1 VNLEL
6 LRTFLEVAQLR
17 HFGRAA
23 EALHVTQA
31 AVSAR
36 IRLLETTLGVRLF
49 DRVRSGIRLT
59 PEGNRLMRHADLLIV
74 GWRKARQEVS
84 ASDAREQLAVGGSL
98 RLWDVLLQVWLHRLR
113 RGRPDLALTAESHT
127 PELLTRHL
135 LDGVIDVAFMVEP
148 AQIELLHVEAVA
160 PLTLVLVAS
169 APGRSVAE
177 ALGRGY
183 AMVDWGF
190 AHALEHRRL
199 FPEAPEPQ
207 LRLAN
212 SQMALRYLLAMGGA
226 AYLPERFVRRRIASG
241 RLHRVAGAPV
251 IRRTAYAV
259 FPVRSTKEALVR
271 STLELFARAAA
282 RPAPARALAQG
293 SSGKPRRP

>member
-1 VNLEL
+1 MNLEL

-23 EALHVTQA
+23 EALHVSQA

-36 IRLLETTLGVRLF
+36 IRQLETILGVRLF
-49 DRVRSGIRLT
+49 DRVRGGIRLT

-98 RLWDVLLQVWLHRLR
+98 RLWDVLLQRWLHRLR
-113 RGRPDLALTAESHT
+113 RTRPDLALTAESHT

-160 PLTLVLVAS
+160 GLRLVLVAS
-169 APGRSVAE
+169 EPGRTAE
-177 ALGRGY
+177 RAMGAGY

-199 FPEAPEPQ
+199 FPDAPEPQ
-207 LRLAN
+207 LRLSN
-212 SQMALRYLLAMGGA
+212 SQMALRYLLAVGGA
-226 AYLPERFVRRRIASG
+226 AYLPERFVRGRVARG
-241 RLHRVAGAPV
+241 RLHLVADAPV

-271 STLELFARAAA
+271 DTLALFGPAQA
-282 RPAPARALAQG
+282 RPERALARG
-293 SSGKPRRP
+293 EAAPP